1 MTLYYTKRCFSINSL
16 LLKIKIMLIN
26 QKINGELHMKRF
38 EQPKKTKLFFA
49 ILCPVKIPKKTPIDL
64 IKEK

>member
-38 EQPKKTKLFFA
+38 EQPKKTKLF
-49 ILCPVKIPKKTPIDL
+49 LQYYVQ
-64 IKEK
+64 

>member
-26 QKINGELHMKRF
+26 QKINGELHIKRLNNLKKLSYF
-38 EQPKKTKLFFA
+38 CNTISSENPKKKHLLT
-49 ILCPVKIPKKTPIDL
+49 
-64 IKEK
+64 